1 MRLPPPSL
9 NRLFALLVI
18 TVLLQSLYNSG
29 LPLSGDEAYYWVWSH
44 HLQAGYHDHP
54 PMIALFIAATTKYAG
69 GDTVTAVRL
78 AAAIAMG
85 ATIFL
90 QTRLA
95 LALGGDKAGW
105 LNFLICLL
113 LPAFQ
118 MGFTLATPDDPL
130 ALFWTAALCFAIPAL
145 AGPGQWKHFIGMG
158 VCVGLA
164 MASKYTGVLLPVAF
178 IAFVALR
185 RPRDL
190 LSPKLWAAG
199 LAALVV
205 FSPVLWWNA
214 QHGFESFLFQY
225 KHGSAEGEGFDLRHF
240 GEFIGGQFLV
250 LSPVL
255 LGLLIWRAT
264 RWKHW
269 WRDDRQALLMVCFLV
284 PLAIFLEKA
293 LFAKIQLNWALPAFL
308 SALPVLAIYLA
319 EFPKRW
325 LIPLALI
332 PAVALSVAIKVP
344 EKVGLTGKY
353 NPQNRLYGPEAAI
366 RELGQLREP
375 GDTLFA
381 DHLQRAS
388 LISFELKDHPRVYI
402 PTDGRFSEYTR
413 WDEGTDWSQL
423 HGLYLS
429 KEDRTIDL
437 GKVFAKV
444 DLVEKHRTF
453 RIGGRAEEYYIF
465 RVGN

>member
-1 MRLPPPSL
+1 MRLPPPSA
-9 NRLFALLVI
+9 NRLFALLVV

-54 PMIALFIAATTKYAG
+54 PMIALLIAATTRYGG

-78 AAAIAMG
+78 AAAIAMA

-90 QTRLA
+90 QARLTLA
-95 LALGGDKAGW
+95 LSGDKAGW
-105 LNFLICLL
+105 LNFLMCMM

-130 ALFWTAALCFAIPAL
+130 ALFWTAALCFAVPAL
-145 AGPGQWKHFIGMG
+145 TGPGKWSHFIGMG

-164 MASKYTGVLLPVAF
+164 MASKYTGVLLPLALIV
-178 IAFVALR
+178 FVALR

-190 LSPKLWAAG
+190 LSPKLWGAG

-225 KHGSAEGEGFDLRHF
+225 EHGSGEETGFQGRHF
-240 GEFIGGQFLV
+240 LEFLGGQFLV

-255 LGLLIWRAT
+255 LCLLLWRAT
-264 RWKHW
+264 RWRQW
-269 WRDDRQALLMVCFLV
+269 WTDDRQALLWVCCLV
-284 PLAIFLEKA
+284 PLAVFIEKA

-308 SALPVLAIYLA
+308 SALPLLAIYLA

-325 LIPLALI
+325 LIPVALV

-344 EKVGLTGKY
+344 EKVGLTGKL
-353 NPQNRLYGPEAAI
+353 NPHNRLYGPQAAI

-388 LISFELKDHPRVYI
+388 LMSFELADHPRVYI
-402 PTDGRFSEYTR
+402 PTETRFSEYTR
-413 WDEGTDWSQL
+413 WDQGTDWSKL

-429 KEDRTIDL
+429 KEDRAADL
-437 GKVFAKV
+437 GKIFAKV